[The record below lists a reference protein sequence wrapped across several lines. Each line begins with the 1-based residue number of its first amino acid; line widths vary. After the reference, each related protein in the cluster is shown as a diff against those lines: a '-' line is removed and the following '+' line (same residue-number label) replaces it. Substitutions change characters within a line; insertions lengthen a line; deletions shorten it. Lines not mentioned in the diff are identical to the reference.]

1 MNSVK
6 ARIRGVSQRIVPAGY
21 RNYGKYGV
29 FPEDWRITTL
39 GEITSRLRERN
50 GDSSEYP
57 AYSINNQV
65 GFIPQKEQFEEG
77 SYDGLDK
84 SSYRIVERGQFAYNP
99 ARINVGSIGVLKDCD
114 KAIISSLYVCFDTS
128 KDVCKSYLE
137 NWFRTTDFYKE
148 IIRNTEGSVREYLFY
163 ENFSNI
169 RIALPPLEEQKRIAE
184 ILECCD
190 RVIRLKRKLI
200 EEKKKQKKALMQKLL
215 NPDSG
220 FRLPGFNGEWDIVTL
235 RDVCLSNGQYGM
247 NAPAVFGQ
255 PDLPMYMRITDIS
268 DKEKYVNADDA
279 RVQTTECDKYLL
291 HENDVVFVRTGGTVG
306 KKFFYSLSDGKLV
319 FAGFLIRFSIDKTKI
334 NVSFLKSVLN
344 TSKYWKWVATMS
356 QRSGQ
361 PGINAEEYGAYSFP
375 IPTLNEQKEIGKIL
389 STADHELDLLEQDL
403 TQWERKKKSL
413 MQLLFVGYLT
423 TTK

>member
-1 MNSVK
+1 MKIVPLQSLASK
-6 ARIRGVSQRIVPAGY
+6 VSQSAGENKYPVLSITAGVGFVKQTEKFGKEIAGAQYVHYTVLKKGDFSYNKGNSKTCPQGCIYRQDDEEYAAVPNVFNSFRFTSPDCETTYYKYLFESGY
-21 RNYGKYGV
+21 LNRQLCRLINYGV
-29 FPEDWRITTL
+29 
-39 GEITSRLRERN
+39 RN
-50 GDSSEYP
+50 
-57 AYSINNQV
+57 
-65 GFIPQKEQFEEG
+65 
-77 SYDGLDK
+77 DGLLNIYD
-84 SSYRIVERGQFAYNP
+84 E
-99 ARINVGSIGVLKDCD
+99 
-114 KAIISSLYVCFDTS
+114 
-128 KDVCKSYLE
+128 
-137 NWFRTTDFYKE
+137 DFYGCK
-148 IIRNTEGSVREYLFY
+148 VPC
-163 ENFSNI
+163 
-169 RIALPPLEEQKRIAE
+169 PPLEEQKRIAE

-190 RVIRLKRKLI
+190 KVIRLKRELI
-200 EEKKKQKKALMQKLL
+200 EEKKNQKKSLMQKLL
-215 NPDSG
+215 DPNSG

-306 KKFFYSLSDGKLV
+306 KKYFYSLSDGKLV

-403 TQWERKKKSL
+403 TQWEQKKKSL
-413 MQLLFVGYLT
+413 MQLLFMGKV
-423 TTK
+423 KV